1 MLQKACIAPRKGGG
15 CIEVM
20 YNPTELTLSKSVHT
34 SGDGAQVQFY
44 KVVNEDLTVSLFFD
58 TFEMKADVRGYTN
71 KIVDLTTPS
80 TGTQAAKVP
89 PVVDFL
95 WADKLFTGM
104 VTHVDQRF
112 TMFLPTGEPVRA
124 ELTVTFKSVLTP
136 KEDLAAQ
143 GLPNCRRLWTVSEND
158 RLYLIAEEVYGDC
171 TLWRLIADANNICDA
186 LGFPSRA
193 DIGRSLVIP
202 DVHGDSYDGGAHV

>member
-1 MLQKACIAPRKGGG
+1 
-15 CIEVM
+15 
-20 YNPTELTLSKSVHT
+20 
-34 SGDGAQVQFY
+34 VQFY

-58 TFEMKADVRGYTN
+58 TFETKADVRGYTN

-112 TMFLPTGEPVRA
+112 TMFLPTGAPVRA

-136 KEDLAAQ
+136 KQDLEAR
-143 GLPNCRRLWTVSEND
+143 GYPNCRRLWTVCEND
-158 RLYLIAEEVYGDC
+158 RLCMIAHVAYGDC
-171 TLWRLIADANNICDA
+171 TLWRLIADANNICEP
-186 LGFPSRA
+186 LGFPAPA
-193 DIGRSLVIP
+193 DIGTTLVLV
-202 DVHGDSYDGGAHV
+202 DVHGDTYDGEAHA